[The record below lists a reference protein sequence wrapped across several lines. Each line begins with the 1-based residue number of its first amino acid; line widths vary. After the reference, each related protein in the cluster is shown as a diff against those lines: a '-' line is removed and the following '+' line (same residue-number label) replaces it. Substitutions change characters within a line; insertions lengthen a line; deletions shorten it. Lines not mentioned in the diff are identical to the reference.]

1 MTSWCRVWTALACVL
16 SCIDVA
22 RAQTD
27 PSRIELGVQVA
38 SARSGEFETV
48 DVGFGGRVSWRP
60 INMLGLETEINLFPQ
75 HFPDGR
81 PFSRRRL
88 EALFGVTA
96 GVPAAGRLRPFARLR
111 PGVVSVAE
119 APAPL
124 ACILIYPPPLACTL
138 AGGRTLLAIDVGGG
152 IDIGTSATTFVRVDV
167 GDRLLRYPG
176 PAFGADRIV
185 HDGFFFVHEFR
196 FAAGGGL
203 RF

>member
-1 MTSWCRVWTALACVL
+1 MTNRCLAGAVLACVL
-16 SCIDVA
+16 SCVDIV

-27 PSRIELGVQVA
+27 PPRVELGVQVV
-38 SARSGEFETV
+38 SARSGEFDAI

-60 INMLGLETEINLFPQ
+60 TTILGFETELSLFPQ

-96 GVPAAGRLRPFARLR
+96 GVPVVGRLRPFARVR

-119 APAPL
+119 SPEPF
-124 ACILIYPPPLACTL
+124 ACILIYPPPLVCTL
-138 AGGRTLLAIDVGGG
+138 ASGRTLLAIELGGG
-152 IDIGTSATTFVRVDV
+152 VDISTSARTFVRVDV
-167 GDRLLRYPG
+167 GDRMLRYPG
-176 PAFGADRIV
+176 PVFDTDRV
-185 HDGFFFVHEFR
+185 VRDGSFFVHEFR
-196 FAAGGGL
+196 FAAGAGV